1 MTADELEKRNIQTMG
16 EDLGKQY
23 TILFHEVAALHL
35 YWKEFLELFG
45 TNDKRI
51 DRLNRAAPGFFRML
65 QEQQFETN
73 MLHIARVT
81 DSPKT
86 FKKDNLTIL
95 NLPNLVADPL
105 LKQELTALVD
115 EVKKKT
121 EFCRDWRHRRFA
133 HHDLLLAVQDQ
144 QTVPLKVAS
153 KESVNAALS
162 AIVDV
167 MNAVER
173 HYYKGP
179 CDFAAIAAHTG
190 VMTLLFTLG
199 FGVKAREEM
208 EAKIASGKF
217 DDLGTPEQ
225 I

>member
-1 MTADELEKRNIQTMG
+1 
-16 EDLGKQY
+16 
-23 TILFHEVAALHL
+23 
-35 YWKEFLELFG
+35 
-45 TNDKRI
+45 
-51 DRLNRAAPGFFRML
+51 
-65 QEQQFETN
+65 

-81 DSPKT
+81 DSQKT

>member
-16 EDLGKQY
+16 EELGKQY
-23 TILFHEVAALHL
+23 TVLFHEVAALHL

-105 LKQELTALVD
+105 LKQELAALVD
-115 EVKKKT
+115 EVKKRT

-133 HHDLLLAVQDQ
+133 HHDLLLAVQDG
-144 QTVPLKVAS
+144 QTAPLKVAS
-153 KESVNAALS
+153 KETVNAAIS
-162 AIVDV
+162 AIADV

-173 HYYKGP
+173 HYYKGL
-179 CDFAAIAAHTG
+179 CDFDAIAAHTG